1 MAISKKP
8 VVVTQSSVVVIP
20 SYPTSAMGFVGGTVS
35 KGFELAYVS
44 LDVGVDLMLTL
55 KAVSTMV
62 RTEVVKS
69 TSTEVVA

>member
-8 VVVTQSSVVVIP
+8 VQSSVVVTT
-20 SYPTSAMGFVGGTVS
+20 SYPDTTMGFVGGTVS

-44 LDVGVDLMLTL
+44 LDVGVDLMLTV

-62 RTEVVKS
+62 RAEVVKS
-69 TSTEVVA
+69 TKSEVVA